1 MGFLDAGYALFEFTG
16 QKILDFY
23 DILSSAPAIVKI
35 FQNNTTKVY
44 YCSFD
49 VKCCV
54 LLVLVKMLNIS
65 YVEEPK
71 EGEGSCREVLDSK
84 AWHSKEQT
92 QAWYQIQ
99 RCT

>member
-44 YCSFD
+44 YCSLTLSVLCVASACED
-49 VKCCV
+49 VKHILCRRTEGRRRV
-54 LLVLVKMLNIS
+54 LQ
-65 YVEEPK
+65 
-71 EGEGSCREVLDSK
+71 GSS
-84 AWHSKEQT
+84 
-92 QAWYQIQ
+92 
-99 RCT
+99 